1 MKKLL
6 KWLLRLLPV
15 AYMIFVFILSSLPSN
30 AVVELPDS
38 TIDAFIK
45 ESLHLVE
52 FAILYGLL
60 VLAVFTTGKF
70 SYKWNVF
77 CAVISI
83 LYGLSDEI
91 HQSFMPYR
99 SATLID
105 FIKDTIGVLVAYYFV
120 YRWHSKKRFN
130 RVLHFFRESWSIS

>member
-6 KWLLRLLPV
+6 KWLLRLLPI

-99 SATLID
+99 SATD
-105 FIKDTIGVLVAYYFV
+105 RKSVV
-120 YRWHSKKRFN
+120 
-130 RVLHFFRESWSIS
+130 